1 MKAKEKKPANKPDL
15 RTEAG
20 RREKRAAILKEIPN
34 FRLMDDDFMT
44 KVFEDKACAELLLD
58 IILDIPGLEVKE
70 SHTQY
75 SIKNLQGRSVRLD
88 IYAEKDNKRYNIEI
102 QRADKGAGAKRARY
116 NSSLIDTNTSLPGM
130 DTEYLPETYVIF
142 ITESDVFGK
151 GLPLYHIDRTIKET
165 GEYFGDEAHI
175 IYVNGEY
182 RGDTKLGKLM
192 EDFSCKN
199 AADMHYK
206 LLAERVRYFKETEE
220 GVAIMCKAVEKLCLE
235 SRNEGRSEGRTAFAD
250 ALKKLSAILKSEG
263 KADQFE
269 EAATNADYAVE
280 LFKRYHISY

>member
-1 MKAKEKKPANKPDL
+1 MKAKEKKPTNKPDL

-20 RREKRAAILKEIPN
+20 RSEKRAAILKEIPN

-44 KVFEDKACAELLLD
+44 KVFEDKACAELLLN

-88 IYAEKDNKRYNIEI
+88 IYAEKDDKRYNIEI
-102 QRADKGAGAKRARY
+102 QRADEGAGAKRARY
-116 NSSLIDTNTSLPGM
+116 NSSLIDANTSLPGM
-130 DTEYLPETYVIF
+130 DTKYLPETYVIF

-151 GLPLYHIDRTIKET
+151 GHPIYHIDRTIKET
-165 GEYFGDEAHI
+165 GEYFGDETHI

-182 RGDTKLGKLM
+182 RGDSKLGRLM

-199 AADMHYK
+199 AADMHYG

-235 SRNEGRSEGRTAFAD
+235 SR
-250 ALKKLSAILKSEG
+250 SEG
-263 KADQFE
+263 KIEGIVSVCKSLGMDFANTVKQVVAQIPTMTNG
-269 EAATNADYAVE
+269 EAEQQVKLYWN
-280 LFKRYHISY
+280 